1 MQKSESI
8 ATLAKALAK
17 AQGEMENAGKNA
29 VNPHFKSKYADLA
42 EILNT
47 VRPVFSKHGLAV
59 TQFPAFENNIAS
71 VETIL
76 THESGEWM
84 SGICSAPVKQAD
96 PQGVGSALTYLRR
109 YTLSAVCGL
118 AQEDDDANAASTT
131 PKQPAQQQQRPAAP
145 APTPR
150 PAQPARPAAQA
161 KPVPATKSTL
171 EALASYYASD
181 PAEVMLDDINE
192 MIVRAKPGA
201 TRVDG
206 IEELSEAQAAWLIG
220 QIESQLS
227 KEAV

>member
-17 AQGEMENAGKNA
+17 AQGEMENASKNSQ
-29 VNPHFKSKYADLA
+29 NPHFRSKYADLA
-42 EILNT
+42 EIINT
-47 VRPVFSKHGLAV
+47 VRPILSKHGLSV
-59 TQFPAFENNIAS
+59 TQFPSFDGTLAH
-71 VETIL
+71 VETIIA
-76 THESGEWM
+76 HESGEWM
-84 SGICSAPVKQAD
+84 SGTTSSPVQKAD
-96 PQGVGSALTYLRR
+96 PQGIGSATTYLRR
-109 YTLSAVCGL
+109 YSLAAVCNL
-118 AQEDDDANAASTT
+118 AQEDDDANAASKT
-131 PKQPAQQQQRPAAP
+131 PKQPAQQPQRPSAQAPKPAP
-145 APTPR
+145 A
-150 PAQPARPAAQA
+150 ARPAAQA
-161 KPVPATKSTL
+161 KPVPATKATL

-201 TRVDG
+201 QRIDG

>member
-109 YTLSAVCGL
+109 YSLSAVCGL
-118 AQEDDDANAASTT
+118 AQEDDDANAASKT
-131 PKQPAQQQQRPAAP
+131 PKRPAQQQQRPA
-145 APTPR
+145 
-150 PAQPARPAAQA
+150 PAQPAKAAPAQ
-161 KPVPATKSTL
+161 PVNHVPATKATL
-171 EALASYYASD
+171 AALASYYAYD

-192 MIVRAKPGA
+192 MIVKAKPGA
-201 TRVDG
+201 KRVDG